1 MYRLRKWQD
10 VFGDRT
16 AWPIIS
22 DGMRQH
28 GYKAE

>member
-1 MYRLRKWQD
+1 MYLLLKWQD

-16 AWPIIS
+16 AWSITS

-28 GYKAE
+28 G